1 MSKTKNR
8 QGRPAQAEAVVP
20 AAASSA
26 ADAYSA
32 FGTGKT
38 DAQMV
43 RKSNQWRDNYNP
55 LRGLIMSRLINM
67 FEAAE
72 RGAYAE
78 LQLLLRKSE
87 KRYPT
92 LKGFIERLL
101 SSVEEL
107 DWDVKVLK
115 VLPPGATPEM
125 AEKQRAFLRS
135 RYDLIGNINEAIG
148 QLVMADIRGYAV
160 LQKHRYQGGDND
172 GAVEELYWLEPWAW
186 SRDGYYGDFYY
197 NEISRFNVGLGSCAS
212 VFGEANRIGSAQLPR
227 EEFVIREVESPLYE
241 IALIAFVNWLM
252 GRKDWAAFVEIFGL
266 AKGVVI
272 MPPNIQPGK
281 EQDYQAAAEKV
292 SDGVSGALPA
302 GSDIKFPTAGVRGE
316 SPFETFCNAQ
326 NEDLVM
332 AATSGLLT
340 MLTHGGGGSGGG
352 LNKGPGEQHHDV
364 WEKIAK
370 MKGKRVNETLRRDFD
385 ALEIAAEF
393 PGEPVCAQFTLAV
406 QDDEDVNTVADTVVK
421 FEGVGLQTDAKEISE
436 RSGYKLTRVAKAPAG
451 DLNNPATDK
460 EMIAAVKN
468 RLTKILNRGEAPGT
482 VSSDLTD
489 KFAKALS
496 LDLAPIIKAVRDEAD
511 AIAQISDPDLREQ
524 KLNALVAKMD
534 SLVADALL
542 APASADP
549 LAEVIA
555 QGLKEGQTTS

>member
-1 MSKTKNR
+1 VAKSASIPKRIRAR
-8 QGRPAQAEAVVP
+8 QATGKPATT
-20 AAASSA
+20 ASAPPSTPST
-26 ADAYSA
+26 ADAYAA

-43 RKSNQWRDNYNP
+43 RKSNLWRDNYNP
-55 LRGLIMSRLINM
+55 LRGLVMGRLITI

-78 LQLLLRKSE
+78 LQLLLRKTE

-101 SSVEEL
+101 ASVEEL
-107 DWDVKVLK
+107 DWDVKVMK
-115 VLPPGATPEM
+115 VLPPGATAEM
-125 AEKQRAFLRS
+125 AEKQRAYLRS

-148 QLVMADIRGYAV
+148 QIVMADIRGYAV
-160 LQKHRYQGGDND
+160 LQKHYYEGGDND
-172 GAVEELYWLEPWAW
+172 GAVQELYWLEPWAW

-197 NEISRFNVGLGSCAS
+197 NEISRFGVGLGACKST
-212 VFGEANRIGSAQLPR
+212 FGENCRIGSEAMPR
-227 EEFVIREVESPLYE
+227 EDFVIREVESPLYE

-272 MPPNIQPGK
+272 MPPNIQVGK
-281 EQDYQAAAEKV
+281 EADYQAAAEKV

-326 NEDLVM
+326 NEDVVM

-370 MKGKRVNETLRRDFD
+370 MKGKRVNETLRKDFD
-385 ALEIAAEF
+385 AQELEAEF
-393 PGEPVCAQFTLAV
+393 PGQPVCAQFTLAV

-436 RSGYKLTRVAKAPAG
+436 RSGYKLTRAAKPNGPAAQQDESLLEKDTKIQNRAG
-451 DLNNPATDK
+451 VPGADAFT
-460 EMIAAVKN
+460 AAVADDLKLLRD
-468 RLTKILNRGEAPGT
+468 RLTVIE
-482 VSSDLTD
+482 
-489 KFAKALS
+489 
-496 LDLAPIIKAVRDEAD
+496 
-511 AIAQISDPDLREQ
+511 AIADPDLRRQ
-524 KLNALVAKMD
+524 KLQALLAD
-534 SLVADALL
+534 WDQLVADITADPESARALDQANAAALL
-542 APASADP
+542 A
-549 LAEVIA
+549 
-555 QGLKEGQTTS
+555 GLKDKPVSKP